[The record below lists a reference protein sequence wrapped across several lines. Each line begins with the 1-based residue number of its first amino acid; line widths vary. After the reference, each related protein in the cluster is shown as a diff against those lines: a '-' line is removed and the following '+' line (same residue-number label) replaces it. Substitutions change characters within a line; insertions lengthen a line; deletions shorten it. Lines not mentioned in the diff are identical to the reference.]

1 MMSGVP
7 RATYD
12 DVKLM
17 LQLYE
22 MRRDERMRE
31 ARKWFSASFKIKTL
45 DQLTALCPP
54 GSEPNASYRMVT
66 THWEM
71 VASFMTSGVLSQELF
86 FESGRELLFCWE
98 RIRDLVPQ
106 IREANKN
113 PIEFRNLET
122 VAQAYIAWWNKL
134 APGAYQAFS
143 ARVRG

>member
-22 MRRDERMRE
+22 VRRDDRLRE
-31 ARKWFSASFKIKTL
+31 ARKWFSAHFKVKTL
-45 DQLTALCPP
+45 EQFNALCPG

-98 RIRDLVPQ
+98 RLRDVLPQ

-113 PIEFRNLET
+113 PIEFRNLES
-122 VAQAYIAWWNKL
+122 VALAYIDWWNKQ

-143 ARVRG
+143 ARVRA

>member
-12 DVKLM
+12 DVKLL

-22 MRRDERMRE
+22 VRREDRLRE
-31 ARKWFSASFKIKTL
+31 ARRWFVASFKVKTL
-45 DQLTALCPP
+45 DAFTALCPP

-66 THWEM
+66 TYWEM
-71 VASFMTSGVLSQELF
+71 VASFMTSGVLSHELF
-86 FESGRELLFCWE
+86 FESGRELLLCWE
-98 RIRDLVPQ
+98 RIRDVLPQ

-113 PIEFRNLET
+113 PIEFRNLES
-122 VAQAYIAWWNKL
+122 VAHAYIDWWNKQ

>member
-22 MRRDERMRE
+22 ARREPRMRE
-31 ARKWFSASFKIKTL
+31 ARRWFSASFKVKTL
-45 DQLTALCPP
+45 EQLNALCPI

-66 THWEM
+66 GYWEM

-98 RIRDLVPQ
+98 RLRDVVPLVRQ
-106 IREANKN
+106 ANKN

-122 VAQAYIAWWNKL
+122 IAQAYIHWWNKL
-134 APGAYQAFS
+134 APGAYEAFS
-143 ARVRG
+143 ARVRS